1 MIIYPNKGYF
11 QIIPITTGD
20 KDFVIPFFEQ
30 LYKNAQNYIDFD
42 VLLQHELGIHRIHY
56 LPDTETRGRTHTAT
70 ILINYID
77 DNSYEYR
84 THPKIRNYNLVRQ
97 YVHDYKLDKTYD
109 NFKFNNIIKGNL
121 TCIYDEYKLLID
133 NKINNCDTLK

>member
-1 MIIYPNKGYF
+1 M
-11 QIIPITTGD
+11 
-20 KDFVIPFFEQ
+20 
-30 LYKNAQNYIDFD
+30 
-42 VLLQHELGIHRIHY
+42 LQHELGIHRIHY